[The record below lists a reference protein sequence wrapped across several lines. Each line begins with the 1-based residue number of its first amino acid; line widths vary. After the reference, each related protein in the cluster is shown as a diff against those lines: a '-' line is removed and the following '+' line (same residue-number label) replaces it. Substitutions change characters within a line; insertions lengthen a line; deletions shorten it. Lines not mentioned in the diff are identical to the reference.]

1 MSVRDYIA
9 VIVAVLGV
17 LLILAGATLIVLRAL
32 AEGRVAAAT
41 TPVPDG
47 PTGEVPVVQPA
58 PPPVVTR
65 LRNAVKQTSAGD
77 RLILWGILLLII
89 AAVAAGAITFSL
101 AGGSK

>member
-32 AEGRVAAAT
+32 ADGRSAAVAA
-41 TPVPDG
+41 VPEG
-47 PTGEVPVVQPA
+47 PTGEVPIVQPTAA
-58 PPPVVTR
+58 PVATR
-65 LRNAVKQTSAGD
+65 LVNAVKSTTAGD
-77 RLILWGILLLII
+77 RLILWGILLLVI

>member
-32 AEGRVAAAT
+32 AEGKAAAV
-41 TPVPDG
+41 PAEVPDG
-47 PTGEVPVVQPA
+47 PTSEVPVVQPA
-58 PPPVVTR
+58 PAPVTAR
-65 LRNAVKQTSAGD
+65 LFNAVKRTSAGD
-77 RLILWGILLLII
+77 RLILWGILLLVI